1 MYIFIF
7 QPTDKFVME
16 LGSPSHNEEP
26 SPASA
31 LPVATSSPPPEP
43 SRLSPEAAT
52 SSSPPPEP
60 SRLSPEAAT
69 SSPPPEPS
77 RLSPEAATSS
87 SPPPE
92 AATCTSEQQ
101 SSPPPEPSP
110 LPSDQHTSPSSPILI
125 SDNEVSKVTC
135 TCKCKQLCV
144 ICVNSCL
151 QNFSSSSMRSDDSE
165 VNIRGS
171 ENILTVSINVNSVG
185 ASIQTSPTRSCVC
198 VTVLR

>member
-1 MYIFIF
+1 MYIFII

-87 SPPPE
+87 SPPE

-144 ICVNSCL
+144 ICANSCL